1 MGLSAVISFVQQQHS
16 VKKIFIIKTKNLCAT
31 EFGDKVEHLT
41 KVLVEVDE
49 EQAIVVWR
57 IV

>member
-1 MGLSAVISFVQQQHS
+1 MISFVQQQHS

-41 KVLVEVDE
+41 KVLVEVDK